1 MTNIEQSVEAVLN
14 ELNEIKYTD
23 YNKIYDKLDELK
35 ILEKFNIKG
44 NSQVTFATSF
54 YSNILND
61 RETINEILHINK
73 INTQLLK
80 NYTKLKSYNLV
91 KFISHNN
98 LIHIINERIFKIE
111 TNIQHYTTFRKR
123 KCNKAL
129 HTLKIIKAS
138 LDEFNFTD
146 NLMFFNQ
153 IIKNEEWVKKAQ
165 KFDETGIFPPD
176 FGKDIEF

>member
-1 MTNIEQSVEAVLN
+1 MTNIEQSAEAVLN
-14 ELNEIKYTD
+14 ELDEIKHTD
-23 YNKIYDKLDELK
+23 YNKMYDKLDELK
-35 ILEKFNIKG
+35 LLEKFNIKG

-54 YSNILND
+54 YNNILND
-61 RETINEILHINK
+61 REAINEILHINK

-80 NYTKLKSYNLV
+80 NYTRLKSYNLV
-91 KFISHNN
+91 KFISHN
-98 LIHIINERIFKIE
+98 LIHTINERIFKIE
-111 TNIQHYTTFRKR
+111 TNIQHYTTFKKR

-153 IIKNEEWVKKAQ
+153 TAKNEEWVKKA
-165 KFDETGIFPPD
+165 KDFDKTGIFPPD
-176 FGKDIEF
+176 FEKDIEF